1 MSLAEPTKNGHKVKA
16 LNIVIN
22 TQRDDLNEG
31 LWQGSKLT
39 FDNQIY
45 VKDTGR
51 IQAPYTYL
59 DFTEILALNEDQ
71 HGLSAQDVLDLERIF
86 TKMYNSKYH
95 QIKLGADGHEEWIP
109 APEPEPLPEN
119 L

>member
-1 MSLAEPTKNGHKVKA
+1 MSLEKPTKNGHVLKA

-22 TQRDDLNEG
+22 TQRDELNEG

-45 VKDTGR
+45 VKDTGK

-59 DFTEILALNEDQ
+59 DFSEIIGLDEQ
-71 HGLSAQDVLDLERIF
+71 VSGLSAQDVLDLERIF
-86 TKMYNSKYH
+86 TKIYTSKYH
-95 QIKLGADGHEEWIP
+95 QQKLKSDGFEESI
-109 APEPEPLPEN
+109 AN
-119 L
+119 N